1 MSLKIKKE
9 KSRNSKKAHRSMIL
23 LTILAT
29 PVTLL
34 TCLSITRGNK
44 MCSSRASGPINK
56 TTFQFRWEV
65 R

>member
-9 KSRNSKKAHRSMIL
+9 KSNSKKDHRSMSL